1 MNATDLSQLLERFSR
16 PGLPKYTALHDA
28 VLHAVA
34 SGQVKP
40 GARMPNEQELAQV
53 LPISLGT
60 IQRALRQLVDERVI
74 QRRPGQ
80 GSFIS
85 ERSGGGQMEHPFH
98 CRFVDDSGQ
107 GYLPVFPE
115 VLSRERVGGPGPW
128 TAHLRC
134 KDALQIIRRIRI
146 GDEFSV
152 HSAFLVDPVRL
163 PVFASMPLRQLTSE
177 NFKQVIF
184 RACGQSIHKVDLFTR
199 QDVPPREV
207 SKLLDIPARQFCS
220 SLRVQAF
227 LGETDPIYYQKIFT
241 PPTERELHIVS
252 DSRAPGFAP

>member
-40 GARMPNEQELAQV
+40 GTRMPNEQDLAQV
-53 LPISLGT
+53 LPLSLGT

-85 ERSGGGQMEHPFH
+85 DRGGDGQMEHPFH

-115 VLSRERVGGPGPW
+115 VLSREKVGGPGPCGPDSEIYW
-128 TAHLRC
+128 DWGPEHGCGDPACAPACPRC
-134 KDALQIIRRIRI
+134 DAQGSTFGR
-146 GDEFSV
+146 S
-152 HSAFLVDPVRL
+152 
-163 PVFASMPLRQLTSE
+163 
-177 NFKQVIF
+177 
-184 RACGQSIHKVDLFTR
+184 
-199 QDVPPREV
+199 
-207 SKLLDIPARQFCS
+207 
-220 SLRVQAF
+220 
-227 LGETDPIYYQKIFT
+227 
-241 PPTERELHIVS
+241 
-252 DSRAPGFAP
+252 